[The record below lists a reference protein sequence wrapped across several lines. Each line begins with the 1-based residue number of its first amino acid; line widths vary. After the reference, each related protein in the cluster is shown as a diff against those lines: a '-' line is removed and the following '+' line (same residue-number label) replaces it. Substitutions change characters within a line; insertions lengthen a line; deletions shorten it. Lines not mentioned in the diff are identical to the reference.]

1 MKRSLEGG
9 RNFPSLKPDWLIKGL
24 FFLMLIYTSYNLFM
38 SQYNIFKVLE
48 LRKSLRNIQAQINQ
62 YKVENDKTD
71 QLLKLVK
78 EHPEYFKEK
87 FARSYMQMQKEGEYI
102 LILGD

>member
-1 MKRSLEGG
+1 
-9 RNFPSLKPDWLIKGL
+9 
-24 FFLMLIYTSYNLFM
+24 M

-87 FARSYMQMQKEGEYI
+87 FARRYMQMQKEGEYI